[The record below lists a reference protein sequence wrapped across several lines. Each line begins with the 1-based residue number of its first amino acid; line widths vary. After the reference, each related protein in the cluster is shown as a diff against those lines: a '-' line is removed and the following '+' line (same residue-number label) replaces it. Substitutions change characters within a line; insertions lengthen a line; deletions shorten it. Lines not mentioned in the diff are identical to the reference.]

1 MTDEQVIEKAKKIAE
16 DNDWLFK
23 GEVHIQ
29 RTRKLWLVGR
39 KIIRVMSNKGYR
51 GINVFITFCA
61 ETGEVLHKGFG
72 KR

>member
-16 DNDWLFK
+16 ENGWLFK
-23 GEVHIQ
+23 GKVHIQ
-29 RTRKLWLVGR
+29 RTRRMWFIGR

-51 GINVFITFCA
+51 GINVFVTFCA

-72 KR
+72 ER